1 MKLPTALAS
10 YFDALNE
17 ERLQI
22 SLRRLEGDF
31 SCEGGT
37 SDLITDCFLD
47 NDATLFEKAIPWLQE
62 AVKEAAFMDSIL
74 RSERKRLGEE
84 LERLHIHPIYNCR
97 EIEIRKRELDD
108 MCLESLQERALRSYD
123 DFCSTLVAAKDF
135 TTRQC
140 KKNFFLTSVLRIL
153 YEAHCTEE
161 RERRRYMR
169 EPQRSTQLYQY
180 YKAADVDLLETDAQY
195 SKYHLYSATENTE
208 LLIGIPNRIFDPQ
221 RPLQLFIENTPEH
234 VLWLFERLRNEGLIK
249 DLALLA
255 SNDVLIETDKHIF
268 VTLGYEIVT
277 VPLTMH
283 NLPRQPDGAVLR
295 TVLRKS
301 SSPNDR
307 TAVSPSVSFFYGPD
321 SEDKIWCSITADSMT
336 FEEIAHVPELLE
348 DCAVTR
354 MIHLEYF
361 IDGGRLFVS
370 HIDHEFIF
378 YTHEEF
384 DLRADDFSQK
394 GNARKRLKT
403 FKIDRSA
410 IPFIL
415 DDGTFFVH
423 TLIDACFERPYLLMD
438 FLLDM
443 LDQRK

>member
-1 MKLPTALAS
+1 MKLPAALAS
-10 YFDALNE
+10 YFDSLSE

-22 SLRRLEGDF
+22 SLRCLQDDF

-37 SDLITDCFLD
+37 FDLITDCFLD
-47 NDATLFEKAIPWLQE
+47 NDATLFENAIPWLQE
-62 AVKEAAFMDSIL
+62 AVQEAAFMDSIL
-74 RSERKRLGEE
+74 RLERNRLEGE
-84 LERLHIHPIYNCR
+84 LERLHIDPTYNRR
-97 EIEIRKRELDD
+97 EIEFKKRELDD
-108 MCLESLQERALRSYD
+108 VCFESLQERALRSYD

-135 TTRQC
+135 AARQC
-140 KKNFFLTSVLRIL
+140 KNNFFLTKLLRIV
-153 YEAHCTEE
+153 YEAHCAEQREE
-161 RERRRYMR
+161 RRYMR
-169 EPQRSTQLYQY
+169 VPQKSTQLYQY
-180 YKAADVDLLETDAQY
+180 YKAAEVDLLETDTQY
-195 SKYHLYSATENTE
+195 SKYNLYSVTLDTK
-208 LLIGIPNRIFDPQ
+208 LLIGIPNRILDPQ
-221 RPLQLFIENTPEH
+221 RPLQLLIENTPEH
-234 VLWLFERLRNEGLIK
+234 VLRLFERLRNEGLIK

-268 VTLGYEIVT
+268 VTLGYQIIT
-277 VPLTMH
+277 VPLTVD
-283 NLPRQPDGAVLR
+283 NLPRQPDGTVLR

-301 SSPNDR
+301 SLPNDSA
-307 TAVSPSVSFFYGPD
+307 AVRPSVSTFYRPD
-321 SEDKIWCSITADSMT
+321 SEDKTWCSITANSMT

-410 IPFIL
+410 IPFML
-415 DDGTFFVH
+415 DDGTLFVH
-423 TLIDACFERPYLLMD
+423 TLIDACFEKPYLLMD
-438 FLLDM
+438 FLLD
-443 LDQRK
+443 LLQQD